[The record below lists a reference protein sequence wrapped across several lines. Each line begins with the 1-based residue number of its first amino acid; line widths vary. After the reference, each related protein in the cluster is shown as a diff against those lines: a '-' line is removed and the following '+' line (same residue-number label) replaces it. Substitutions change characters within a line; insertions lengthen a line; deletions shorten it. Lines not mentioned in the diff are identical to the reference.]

1 MSTFINTQQIADAI
15 GRTHGH
21 ILQDTRRLIQ
31 QLTIEGAHIESAY
44 QMVARGTKQT
54 GLILMRPDLA
64 KRLLSQYRN
73 VDVNIVDQL
82 VPKPAERRSFFERVY
97 DKMHQLL
104 SNYITRKLSGQ

>member
-31 QLTIEGAHIESAY
+31 QLTSEGVLIESAY
-44 QMVARGTKQT
+44 KTIARGTKQT
-54 GLILMRPDLA
+54 GLILMSPDLA
-64 KRLLSQYRN
+64 KRLVSQYRN

-82 VPKPAERRSFFERVY
+82 VPKPADRRSFFERVY

-104 SNYITRKLSGQ
+104 FNYITRKLSGQ